1 MNDPKKV
8 VVQFDDERVYN
19 WLDKSRSLPV
29 RWMEEFQTILPAF
42 DKEIDAWI
50 ANGSDLFLK
59 AVEIGDLRSAQL
71 LFKDRHVAN
80 AARNVDGKTALQVA
94 CIMGH
99 KDVVLWLLDE
109 AMDLEKPDNSG
120 FRAIHHAVQ
129 QYVHIHLKQNKY
141 MVILISCYYSIG
153 TKLKYWICSLKG
165 EHSWMHS
172 QAPKGVHLISPCTT
186 SL

>member
-1 MNDPKKV
+1 MNDPSKV
-8 VVQFDDERVYN
+8 VVLIDNDRVYN
-19 WLDKSRSLPV
+19 WLDRSRSLPV
-29 RWMEEFQTILPAF
+29 GWMEEFQTILPAF

-71 LFKDRHVAN
+71 LFKDRLVAD
-80 AARNVDGKTALQVA
+80 AARNADGKTALHIA
-94 CIMGH
+94 CIMGS

-129 QYVHIHLKQNKY
+129 Q
-141 MVILISCYYSIG
+141 
-153 TKLKYWICSLKG
+153 
-165 EHSWMHS
+165 
-172 QAPKGVHLISPCTT
+172 
-186 SL
+186 